1 MPLWFWVSL
10 QKTSFTMEPT
20 VAANSYELERGKPMP
35 TLTHGA
41 IQANVIV
48 QLAINY
54 GASYRIAS
62 EVALATVPDG
72 TTPVVV
78 YPARPLNFVSEPAR
92 QPDAPLLAVEIQ
104 SPSQTTENM
113 VDKTLQY
120 FAFGVQSCWVVFP
133 ALKGVAVYS
142 APGVYQF
149 FHGDE
154 VLKDLNLNIQID
166 LKKVFA

>member
-1 MPLWFWVSL
+1 
-10 QKTSFTMEPT
+10 
-20 VAANSYELERGKPMP
+20 MP

-78 YPARPLNFVSEPAR
+78 YPARPLSFVSEPAR

-104 SPSQTTENM
+104 SRSQTTENL
-113 VDKTLQY
+113 VD
-120 FAFGVQSCWVVFP
+120 
-133 ALKGVAVYS
+133 
-142 APGVYQF
+142 
-149 FHGDE
+149 
-154 VLKDLNLNIQID
+154 
-166 LKKVFA
+166 

>member
-1 MPLWFWVSL
+1 
-10 QKTSFTMEPT
+10 MET
-20 VAANSYELERGKPMP
+20 LVAANAYELERGKPMP

-48 QLAINY
+48 QLAVNY

-72 TTPVVV
+72 TTPDVVA
-78 YPARPLNFVSEPAR
+78 YPARDLAFTGEPAR
-92 QPDAPLLAVEIQ
+92 QTDAPLLTVEIQ
-104 SPSQTTENM
+104 SPSQAVEEM
-113 VDKTLQY
+113 VEKTLRY

-149 FHGDE
+149 FHGDDT
-154 VLKDLNLNIQID
+154 LRDPNLNIQID
-166 LKKVFA
+166 LKKIFA

>member
-1 MPLWFWVSL
+1 
-10 QKTSFTMEPT
+10 METT
-20 VAANSYELERGKPMP
+20 VAANPYELERGKPMP

-41 IQANVIV
+41 IQANVIFE
-48 QLAINY
+48 LKLNY

-72 TTPVVV
+72 TTPDVVA
-78 YPARPLNFVSEPAR
+78 YPARSLNFLSEPAR
-92 QPDAPLLAVEIQ
+92 QPDAPLLVVEIQ
-104 SPSQTTENM
+104 SPSQTTETM

-142 APGVYQF
+142 APGVYLF

-154 VLKDLNLNIQID
+154 ALKDLNLNIEID
-166 LKKVFA
+166 LKKIFA

>member
-1 MPLWFWVSL
+1 
-10 QKTSFTMEPT
+10 MET
-20 VAANSYELERGKPMP
+20 LVAANAYERERGKPMP

-72 TTPVVV
+72 TTPDVVL
-78 YPARPLNFVSEPAR
+78 YPARVLNFTNEPAR
-92 QPDAPLLAVEIQ
+92 QTDAPLLTVEIQ
-104 SPSQTTENM
+104 SPSQTVEEM
-113 VDKTLQY
+113 VEKTLRY
-120 FAFGVQSCWVVFP
+120 FAFGVRSCWVVFP
-133 ALKGVAVYS
+133 ALKGVALYS
-142 APGVYQF
+142 APGVFHF

-154 VLKDLNLNIQID
+154 VLKDPNLDIEID
-166 LKKVFA
+166 LKEIFA